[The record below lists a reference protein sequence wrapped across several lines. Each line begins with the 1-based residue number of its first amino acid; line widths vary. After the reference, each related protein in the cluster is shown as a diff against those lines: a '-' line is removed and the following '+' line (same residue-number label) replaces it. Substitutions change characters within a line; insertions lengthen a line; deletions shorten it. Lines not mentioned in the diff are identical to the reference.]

1 MHWSEA
7 VRRLRIAWYRRL
19 WTCAEVQGSPC
30 LHAPAVLAGAGS
42 IHFQSEVILGWKQSP
57 GFLAGYSYIEAR
69 HPGSAV
75 TFGERSHL
83 NNGVTI
89 INEGSGISIGRRCL
103 IGPGVHIYDSDFHAL
118 EAGLRATA
126 LPRRASVEIADD
138 VFVGS
143 NAIIL
148 KGVRIGAGSVVG
160 AGAVVVADVPAGAIV
175 AGNPARVVQR

>member
-126 LPRRASVEIADD
+126 LPRRASVEIDLGERVKSVFRGRPGTD
-138 VFVGS
+138 VGQCQLHGEEH
-143 NAIIL
+143 IL
-148 KGVRIGAGSVVG
+148 WGGFATGLRALLH
-160 AGAVVVADVPAGAIV
+160 
-175 AGNPARVVQR
+175 